1 MSYVFDGITKTTVL
15 RTFFYPIST
24 LQKVKFLKKNQK
36 RSQKNVK
43 IVLKTQIFTIIIDSV
58 PTQFGTCGLID

>member
-24 LQKVKFLKKNQK
+24 LQKVNFLKNNQNESK
-36 RSQKNVK
+36 KM
-43 IVLKTQIFTIIIDSV
+43 
-58 PTQFGTCGLID
+58 